1 MFDSR
6 VSNSFFWKA
15 LQTKNMEL
23 LYTHVTCSFSRRA
36 VAHGR
41 GVHVPRTWRRPVFL
55 AVPSIQGSLVR
66 HRKLRSK
73 VYLWHNRS
81 IMFITWHLTPI
92 LFKYPRKLSSEKH
105 PITLRGLSCVRA
117 TCFARWSSM
126 WCLGLILNSFHP
138 LTSAMCVKCCQAI
151 K

>member
-6 VSNSFFWKA
+6 VSNNFFGKA

-55 AVPSIQGSLVR
+55 AVPSIEGSLVPPQTEEQGVPLAQPFHHVHHMALDAYPFQVPQKTLIR
-66 HRKLRSK
+66 ETPHHPPRVELCTGNLLCK
-73 VYLWHNRS
+73 VVEHVVFR
-81 IMFITWHLTPI
+81 PD
-92 LFKYPRKLSSEKH
+92 FK
-105 PITLRGLSCVRA
+105 
-117 TCFARWSSM
+117 
-126 WCLGLILNSFHP
+126 
-138 LTSAMCVKCCQAI
+138 
-151 K
+151 